1 MFKKFTRWGAALMIA
16 VVATGAW
23 AADAPKKQDDGLS
36 PMQREVLE
44 RVDSIFGAI
53 GNTVNKGTDMVG
65 KGIDKA
71 GELAAK
77 GGEVLSEQL
86 PDIAYQYVAFGR
98 AVNTAAILLG
108 IVLAWIGYHL
118 FWNIACRNSRNLP
131 NSSGE
136 WHSGRVVSF
145 IFGLVGII
153 AGFLTVVFNAKE
165 FLLVWFAPK
174 MWLILEIVELVKRV
188 KGA

>member
-1 MFKKFTRWGAALMIA
+1 MFKKFTRWCAALMIA

-23 AADAPKKQDDGLS
+23 ATDAPKKQDDGLS

-53 GNTVNKGTDMVG
+53 SNTVNK
-65 KGIDKA
+65 A
-71 GELAAK
+71 GELTAK

-98 AVNTAAILLG
+98 AVSTAAILLG
-108 IVLAWIGYHL
+108 IVLTWIGYHL

-131 NSSGE
+131 DELYE
-136 WHSGRVVSF
+136 WHNGRVFSLIV
-145 IFGLVGII
+145 GLIGIV
-153 AGFLTVVFNAKE
+153 AGFLTTVFNTKG

-174 MWLILEIVELVKRV
+174 LWLILEIIELVKQV